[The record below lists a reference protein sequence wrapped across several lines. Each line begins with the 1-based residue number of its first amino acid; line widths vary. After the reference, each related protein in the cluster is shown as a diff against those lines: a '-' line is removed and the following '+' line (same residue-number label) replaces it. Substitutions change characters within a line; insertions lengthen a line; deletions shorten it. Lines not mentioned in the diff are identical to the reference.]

1 MPGTKNLK
9 NKNTA
14 TNGIFK
20 KILKIKIITILNEK
34 TLYNL
39 VINLIKN

>member
-20 KILKIKIITILNEK
+20 KIMKIKIYNIKRKN
-34 TLYNL
+34 TL
-39 VINLIKN
+39 